1 MNIKYKGHG
10 LLEDLKS
17 FVLHVIKLSKFR
29 ALITTLLTY
38 GNRHQMN
45 NQILN
50 LVNTKHV
57 LI

>member
-17 FVLHVIKLSKFR
+17 FVLRVIKLSEFR

-45 NQILN
+45 N
-50 LVNTKHV
+50 
-57 LI
+57 